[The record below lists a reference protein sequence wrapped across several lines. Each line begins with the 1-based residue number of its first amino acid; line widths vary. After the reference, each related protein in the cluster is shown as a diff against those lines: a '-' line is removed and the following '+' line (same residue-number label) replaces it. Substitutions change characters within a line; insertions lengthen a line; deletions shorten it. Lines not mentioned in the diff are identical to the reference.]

1 MLIFDLDGTL
11 LNTIK
16 DLHIALN
23 VALKTHGFPEKTEQ
37 ETKTL
42 LGNGIDILV
51 AGAIPNGKKHPKF
64 TETYATFK
72 DYYSKHLN
80 DYTAPYGGIIP
91 LLTELKARHIKMG
104 IVSNK
109 FDEGVKALAR
119 QYFNGLIEHAQG
131 TSDTVQK
138 KPAPDAVFALIK
150 KLNAENEQNI
160 YIGDSDVDI
169 ATAKNANIPC
179 ISVSWGFRSRK
190 FLEPINAE
198 KIIDSPQELL
208 NHLK

>member
-23 VALKTHGFPEKTEQ
+23 YALKAHDFPEKTEA
-37 ETKTL
+37 ETQML
-42 LGNGIDILV
+42 LGNGIDVLV
-51 AGAIPNGKKHPKF
+51 AGAIPNGKNNPKF
-64 TETYATFK
+64 PETYATFK
-72 DYYSKHLN
+72 EYYSRHLN
-80 DYTAPYGGIIP
+80 DYTTPYTDILP
-91 LLTELKARHIKMG
+91 LLQELKARHIKTG

-119 QYFNGLIEHAQG
+119 QYFSGLIDHAQG
-131 TSDTVQK
+131 TSETVKK

-150 KLNAENEQNI
+150 ELNAAKEKNI

-169 ATAKNANIPC
+169 NTAQNAGIPC
-179 ISVSWGFRSRK
+179 ISVSWGFRSRA
-190 FLEPINAE
+190 FLESCGANP
-198 KIIDSPQELL
+198 IIDTPEELL
-208 NHLK
+208 KYI

>member
-23 VALKTHGFPEKTEQ
+23 HALKAHGFPEKTEQ

-51 AGAIPNGKKHPKF
+51 AGALPNGKENPKF
-64 TETYATFK
+64 SETYATFK

-80 DYTAPYGGIIP
+80 DYTAPYEGIIP
-91 LLTELKARHIKMG
+91 LLTELKTRNIKMG

-109 FDEGVKALAR
+109 FDEGVKALAK

-138 KPAPDAVFALIK
+138 KPAPDAVLTLIK
-150 KLNAENEQNI
+150 ELNAENEPNI

-169 ATAKNANIPC
+169 KTAQNAHIPC

-190 FLEPINAE
+190 FLEEIPAE
-198 KIIDSPQELL
+198 TIIDTPDELL

>member
-11 LNTIK
+11 LNTIT

-23 VALKTHGFPEKTEQ
+23 YALKTNGFPEITQ
-37 ETKTL
+37 QQTQML

-51 AGAIPNGKKHPKF
+51 AGALPNGKENPKF
-64 TETYATFK
+64 AETYTTFK

-80 DYTAPYGGIIP
+80 DYTTPYDGIIP
-91 LLTELKARHIKMG
+91 LLTELKTRNIKMG

-119 QYFNGLIEHAQG
+119 QYFNGLIDQAQG
-131 TSDTVQK
+131 TSETVKK
-138 KPAPDAVFALIK
+138 KPSPDAVFALIK
-150 KLNAENEQNI
+150 ELNAETETNL

-169 ATAKNANIPC
+169 KTAKNANIPC
-179 ISVSWGFRSRK
+179 ISVSWGFRSRA
-190 FLEPINAE
+190 FLESIKANP
-198 KIIDSPQELL
+198 IIDKPEELL
-208 NHLK
+208 KYI

>member
-23 VALKTHGFPEKTEQ
+23 HALKTHGFPEKTEA
-37 ETKTL
+37 ETQML

-51 AGAIPNGKKHPKF
+51 AGALPNGKENPKF
-64 TETYATFK
+64 AETYTTFK

-80 DYTAPYGGIIP
+80 DYTTPYDGIIP
-91 LLTELKARHIKMG
+91 LLTELKAHNIKMG

-109 FDEGVKALAR
+109 FDEGVKALAK
-119 QYFNGLIEHAQG
+119 QYFSGLIEHAQG

-138 KPAPDAVFALIK
+138 KPAPDAVLALIK
-150 KLNAENEQNI
+150 ELNAENEQNI

-169 ATAKNANIPC
+169 KTAKNAQIPC

-190 FLEPINAE
+190 FLESINAAT
-198 KIIDSPQELL
+198 IINEPKELL
-208 NHLK
+208 NLLK